1 MINFEQILSLFKL
14 SLEEV
19 IKNEENEEYF
29 DIEKLTNEEVNKYS
43 KNIED
48 EMEAYRFDEKIKRLS
63 ESKLFDPELSL
74 KELVSKKK

>member
-1 MINFEQILSLFKL
+1 MR
-14 SLEEV
+14 
-19 IKNEENEEYF
+19 
-29 DIEKLTNEEVNKYS
+29 NKYS
-43 KNIED
+43 KNFED

>member
-43 KNIED
+43 KNFED
-48 EMEAYRFDEKIKRLS
+48 EMEAYKFDEKIKRLS

-74 KELVSKKK
+74 KELVSK

>member
-19 IKNEENEEYF
+19 IKNEEYF

-43 KNIED
+43 KNFED
-48 EMEAYRFDEKIKRLS
+48 EMEAYKFDEKIKRLS

-74 KELVSKKK
+74 KELVSK